1 MKSEAQPQIDKFID
15 RYSPVIAANFRAA
28 RLHLCRLF
36 PRGYELVFD
45 NYNAF
50 GCGFSSTSR
59 ASGVIISLVA
69 YPRWVTLFF
78 FHGVRMPDPERI
90 LQGSGARIRSVRLE
104 PISVLKSNA
113 VQDLL
118 ESAIAAFAA
127 DLAAAP
133 RLSTIVK
140 TQSTRRRPRKPTVKS
155 KQRKAVKRKGLRS
168 T

>member
-1 MKSEAQPQIDKFID
+1 MKTEAQRQIDRFID
-15 RYSPVIAANFRAA
+15 RYSPAVAADFRAA
-28 RLHLCRLF
+28 RSRIRKLF

-59 ASGVIISLVA
+59 ASGVIVSVVA

-78 FHGVRMPDPERI
+78 FHGVRLPDPERI
-90 LQGSGARIRSVRLE
+90 LQGSGSRIRSVRLE
-104 PISVLKSNA
+104 PVSVIESHA

-118 ESAIAAFAA
+118 ESAIAACAV
-127 DLAAAP
+127 DLATAP

-140 TQSTRRRPRKPTVKS
+140 TQSARRRPRQPAVKS
-155 KQRKAVKRKGLRS
+155 KRKKAVGHKGRRS
-168 T
+168 G